1 MSNSASPADHFSSV
15 ASQYAAFRPRYPAAL
30 YQWLAA
36 TAPGCDCVWDCA
48 CGSGQASLDLAA
60 HFHTVIGTDLSA
72 GQLAQAAA
80 HERISYRVALAEQSG
95 LASGSCDLVTVAQ
108 ALHWF
113 DLPRFYAEAR
123 RVLRPDGLL
132 VVWCYGIATIS
143 EPYCDALFQNFYK
156 NVVGPYWPP
165 ERHLVET
172 GYRTLAFP
180 APEIAVPTFTMKLD
194 WSLDE
199 LLGYASSW
207 SATAR
212 YVEARSANP
221 IPSLRAAML
230 PRWRDPQARHVL
242 SWLLRVRA
250 ARSKPLGV
258 NEP

>member
-1 MSNSASPADHFSSV
+1 MGDRASQRDHFSSV
-15 ASQYAAFRPRYPAAL
+15 AGQYAAFRPRYPAAL

-36 TAPGCDCVWDCA
+36 AAARRERVWDCA
-48 CGSGQASLDLAA
+48 CGSGQASLDLAT

-95 LASGSCDLVTVAQ
+95 LEGGSCDLVTVAQ

-113 DLPRFYAEAR
+113 DRPRFYAEAR
-123 RVLRPDGLL
+123 RVLRPNGLL
-132 VVWCYGIATIS
+132 AVWCYGIAAIP
-143 EPYCDALFQNFYK
+143 EPAGNALFQDFYH
-156 NVVGPYWPP
+156 NVVGPYWQP
-165 ERHLVET
+165 ERHLVEA

-180 APEIAVPTFTMKLD
+180 EPEIAVPEFAMQLD

-212 YVEARSANP
+212 YIEARGADP
-221 IPSLRAAML
+221 MPRLRADML
-230 PRWRDPQARHVL
+230 PGWGDPKARHAVRWPL
-242 SWLLRVRA
+242 SVRA
-250 ARSKPLGV
+250 ART
-258 NEP
+258 

>member
-1 MSNSASPADHFSSV
+1 MSAGVAPPDHFSNV

-36 TAPGCDCVWDCA
+36 TAPGRDCVWDCA

-72 GQLAQAAA
+72 GQLAQATA
-80 HERISYRVALAEQSG
+80 HERISYRFALAEQSG
-95 LASGSCDLVTVAQ
+95 LEDASCDLITVAQ

-123 RVLRPDGLL
+123 RVLRSDGLL
-132 VVWCYGIATIS
+132 AVWCYGIATIP
-143 EPYCDALFQNFYK
+143 EQAGNALFQDFYH
-156 NVVGPYWPP
+156 NVVGTYWQP

-180 APEIAVPTFTMKLD
+180 TPEIVVPAFKMQLD

-212 YVEARSANP
+212 YIEARGADP
-221 IPSLRAAML
+221 MPGLRADML
-230 PRWRDPQARHVL
+230 PRWGDPKTRRTVRWPL
-242 SWLLRVRA
+242 SVRA
-250 ARSKPLGV
+250 ARR
-258 NEP
+258 